1 MTSDKAPTRA
11 HREPPRRTPGET
23 GRPSAAPAAGPG
35 TPPPPVTPGTSGGP
49 NAPDT
54 PGSSTAPPTAPP
66 AAPRTTSRDVA
77 RAAGVSQAAVSLVLG
92 DKWRGRVSPAKAE
105 AVRAAARDLGYRP
118 NLAARNLRMG
128 STRTVLLVVPALTTE
143 FFARVYTGAARVAA
157 DHGFGVVLYPSPEG
171 IGPARD
177 PFASAAA
184 TLDGVLASSM
194 AADALT
200 ALRTAGLPLVMLDS
214 DPDDERAAATV
225 NLDIAGG
232 VRQLAAHLLGLG
244 HRRLA
249 HLAADV
255 DSWTFALRAR
265 TLDAALGEVPG
276 AVLRREPAELS
287 VAAGLHAAHTVLTGP
302 GPRPTAL
309 LCDDDILAAGALKAV
324 RRLGL
329 RVPEDVSVTGF
340 DDLAL
345 AVAVEPELTTVR
357 LPAEEFGEAGMRA
370 LLAVLDGG
378 PAAVPALP
386 VELVARGSTAPPS
399 AAGAPLRNGNAVRPG
414 GR

>member
-1 MTSDKAPTRA
+1 MTSN
-11 HREPPRRTPGET
+11 ET
-23 GRPSAAPAAGPG
+23 AAPGRR
-35 TPPPPVTPGTSGGP
+35 
-49 NAPDT
+49 
-54 PGSSTAPPTAPP
+54 P
-66 AAPRTTSRDVA
+66 AAARTTSRDVA

-105 AVRAAARDLGYRP
+105 AVRTAARELGYRP
-118 NLAARNLRMG
+118 NLAARSLRMG
-128 STRTVLLVVPALTTE
+128 RTRTALLVVPALTTE

-177 PFASAAA
+177 PFDSAAA
-184 TLDGVLASSM
+184 TLDGVIASSM
-194 AADALT
+194 AAEALT
-200 ALRTAGLPLVMLDS
+200 ALRDADLPLVMLDS
-214 DPDDERAAATV
+214 DPDDERATATV

-232 VRQLAAHLLGLG
+232 VRQLTAHLTALG
-244 HRRLA
+244 HRRIT

-255 DSWTFALRAR
+255 DSWTFDLRAR
-265 TLDAALGEVPG
+265 AVAEALETTPGARLRRQPAALGVD
-276 AVLRREPAELS
+276 
-287 VAAGLHAAHTVLTGP
+287 AGLHAAHAALTAP

-309 LCDDDILAAGALKAV
+309 LCDDDIIAAGACKAV

-370 LLAVLDGG
+370 LMSVLDGR
-378 PAAVPALP
+378 PAEAPTLP
-386 VELVARGSTAPPS
+386 VELVTRGSTAPP
-399 AAGAPLRNGNAVRPG
+399 ATAPGNTTRPG
-414 GR
+414 GQ